1 MAKSI
6 TQASTPTKK
15 PHAKIP
21 IQKITQ
27 RDLPLQCPTDAVAL
41 WSAHPK
47 VYLPIEE
54 TGEEVCPYCGAHFVL
69 QD

>member
-1 MAKSI
+1 MPKS
-6 TQASTPTKK
+6 TQASTQTKK

-21 IQKITQ
+21 IQKIKQ
-27 RDLPLQCPTDAVAL
+27 GDLPLHCPTDAVAL

-69 QD
+69 LVD